1 MQRWLLTFSSRLPG
15 LSGLSLKVRS
25 IMPKIGAAA
34 LRDFADPISDNNLS
48 PHGSQREDALIELYL
63 PGWGREASVAAKVAF
78 LPGVAPV
85 AEGNGRGRGATL
97 VDAFRVNPARGS
109 GGDFVS
115 LKAPSRAKDGGF
127 ATSIELFKGTKATL
141 ARALASIA
149 TNYRNGKAFPVV
161 VVHSDGDT
169 FAPVLVGWEIRDFG
183 HMLVGVKNAE
193 AWNLWNG
200 VPVKPENDRI
210 RGAAGSP
217 ASMWVQF
224 FRRELLGY
232 DKRGNPKVKYWP
244 DHNGDYV
251 GLTATFSK
259 RSGATFGGGSAAK
272 FAADVDAATVLR
284 R

>member
-1 MQRWLLTFSSRLPG
+1 MA
-15 LSGLSLKVRS
+15 KV
-25 IMPKIGAAA
+25 AAA
-34 LRDFADPISDNNLS
+34 ILRDFIAPVSDTTPS
-48 PHGSQREDALIELYL
+48 PHGAQREDALIELYL
-63 PGWGREASVAAKVAF
+63 PGWGREASPAAKAAF
-78 LPGVAPV
+78 LPGVPVV
-85 AEGNGRGRGATL
+85 AEGNSRGRGTTL
-97 VDAFRVNPARGS
+97 VDGFRVNPARGS

-115 LKAPSRAKDGGF
+115 LKAPSRAADGGF
-127 ATSIELFKGTKATL
+127 PTSVELFKGTRATL
-141 ARALASIA
+141 ASALVAVAS
-149 TNYRNGKAFPVV
+149 NYRNGKAFPVV
-161 VVHSDGDT
+161 VVHSDGGT
-169 FAPVLVGWEIRDFG
+169 QAPVLVGWEIRDFG
-183 HMLVGVKNAE
+183 SMLTGVKNAE

-200 VPVKPENDRI
+200 VPVKPENDHH

-232 DKRGNPKVKYWP
+232 DRRGNPKVKYWP
-244 DHNGDYV
+244 DHNGDYA